1 VCGKEL
7 YKVKL
12 NVCDKELYKV
22 KLNVCG
28 KELYKVKLNQSHYRP
43 GVAQSVPGS

>member
-1 VCGKEL
+1 MCGKEL